1 MYLKNYVYEC
11 VKDNYHFKAGE
22 TTLVYPTFVPVDKK
36 VYQFVNDKG
45 ELMDIDYLN
54 EYYKKVDVWCM

>member
-1 MYLKNYVYEC
+1 MYLQNYTYEC

-22 TTLVYPTFVPVDKK
+22 TTLVYPTFIPVDKK

-45 ELMDIDYLN
+45 ELMTLDYLH
-54 EYYKKVDVWCM
+54 EHYKKVEV

>member
-1 MYLKNYVYEC
+1 MYLQNYTYEC
-11 VKDNYHFKAGE
+11 IKDNYHFKAGE

-45 ELMDIDYLN
+45 ELMSEEYLH
-54 EYYKKVDVWCM
+54 EYYKKVEV